1 MNYSAKEMMVICAAR
16 KIRNT
21 DIVFCGTGIS
31 VLAAVT
37 AKHRHAPDCTILFET
52 GSVDSSPAHL
62 PLAVGDPRVMH
73 QASAFCSLAET
84 FAFLQNPKTARH
96 VVGILGA
103 AQIDR
108 YGNLNSTL
116 ISKSASSDG
125 VRLPGSGG
133 ACDMASSAGRKIIFM
148 KLEKRRFV
156 EKLDYLTSPG
166 WLGGGNAREAEG
178 LPGPG
183 PCHVITDRGIMGFEE
198 ETRRMMLLWY
208 YPGEDPADLAKRT
221 AFGLSAEQAREAPAP
236 QEEELKALREK
247 ADPEKLI
254 LD

>member
-1 MNYSAKEMMVICAAR
+1 MNYSAKEMMVTCAAR

-31 VLAAVT
+31 VLAAAT
-37 AKHRHAPDCTILFET
+37 AKHLHAPDCTILFET
-52 GSVDSSPAHL
+52 GSVDSSLAHL

-96 VVGILGA
+96 VKSILGA

-108 YGNLNSTL
+108 YGNLNSTC
-116 ISKSASSDG
+116 IRKSGSSAG
-125 VRLPGSGG
+125 IRLPGSGG

-156 EKLDYLTSPG
+156 EKLDYVTSPG
-166 WLGGGNAREAEG
+166 WLGSGNTRQTEG

-183 PCHVITDRGIMGFEE
+183 PSHVITDRGIMGFEE
-198 ETRRMMLLWY
+198 KTRSMELLWFF
-208 YPGEDPADLAKRT
+208 PGESPEDLAQRT
-221 AFGLSAEQAREAPAP
+221 AFDLNVDQAKEAPVP
-236 QEEELKALREK
+236 REEELRVLREK

>member
-1 MNYSAKEMMVICAAR
+1 MKYSAKEMMVICAAR
-16 KIRNT
+16 RILNT

-31 VLAAVT
+31 VLAAAT
-37 AKHRHAPDCTILFET
+37 AKHWHAPECTILFET
-52 GSVDSSPAHL
+52 GSVDSSLADL

-73 QASAFCSLAET
+73 RASAFCSLAET

-108 YGNLNSTL
+108 YGNLNSTR
-116 ISKSASSDG
+116 IDKGGSSEG
-125 VRLPGSGG
+125 LRLPGSGG

-166 WLGGGNAREAEG
+166 WLGGSNTRETEG

-198 ETRRMMLLWY
+198 KSRSMQLLWY
-208 YPGEDPADLAKRT
+208 YPGERSEDLAKRT
-221 AFGLSAEQAREAPAP
+221 AFALNVEGAKEAQAP
-236 QEEELKALREK
+236 QKEELKVLREK

>member
-1 MNYSAKEMMVICAAR
+1 MKYTAKEMMVICAAR

-31 VLAAVT
+31 VLAAMT
-37 AKHRHAPDCTILFET
+37 AKHWHAPDCTILFET
-52 GSVDSSPAHL
+52 GSVDSSLAHL

-73 QASAFCSLAET
+73 HASAFCSLAET

-108 YGNLNSTL
+108 YGNLNSTY
-116 ISKSASSDG
+116 ISRRDFSDA

-133 ACDMASSAGRKIIFM
+133 ACDMACSAGRKIIFM

-166 WLGGGNAREAEG
+166 WLGGGNTRETEG

-198 ETRRMMLLWY
+198 KTRCMELLWY
-208 YPGEDPADLAKRT
+208 YPGESPDDLAGGA
-221 AFGLSAEQAREAPAP
+221 AFDLNVDRAKEAAIPL
-236 QEEELKALREK
+236 QEELRVLREK

>member
-1 MNYSAKEMMVICAAR
+1 MKYTTKEMMVVCAAR

-31 VLAAVT
+31 VLAAAT
-37 AKHRHAPDCTILFET
+37 AKHWHAPDCTILFET
-52 GSVDSSPAHL
+52 GSVDSSLAHL

-73 QASAFCSLAET
+73 HASVFCSLVET

-108 YGNLNSTL
+108 YGNLNSTK
-116 ISKSASSDG
+116 IGKNDSPEG

-133 ACDMASSAGRKIIFM
+133 ACDMACSAGRKIIFM

-166 WLGGGNAREAEG
+166 WLGGSNTREAEG

-198 ETRRMMLLWY
+198 GSREMALLWY
-208 YPGEDPADLAKRT
+208 YPGETPDDLAERT
-221 AFGLSAEQAREAPAP
+221 AFDLNVDKAQEASPP
-236 QEEELKALREK
+236 QEEELKVLREK

>member
-1 MNYSAKEMMVICAAR
+1 MRYTSKEMMVICAAR

-37 AKHRHAPDCTILFET
+37 AKCWHAPGCTILFET
-52 GSVDSSPAHL
+52 GAVDPSLEDL

-73 QASAFCSLAET
+73 RASAFCSLAET
-84 FAFLQNPKTARH
+84 LAFLQNPKTARH

-103 AQIDR
+103 AQIDC
-108 YGNLNSTL
+108 YGNLNSTR
-116 ISKSASSDG
+116 INNGESG
-125 VRLPGSGG
+125 EVRLPGSGG
-133 ACDMASSAGRKIIFM
+133 ACDMASSAGRKIVFM
-148 KLEKRRFV
+148 KLERRRFV

-166 WLGGGNAREAEG
+166 WLQGGNTRERHG

-183 PCHVITDRGIMGFEE
+183 PCHVITDRGIMEFEE
-198 ETRRMMLLWY
+198 GSRRMVLSRY
-208 YPGEDPADLAKRT
+208 YPGESVRDLAARVEFPIDVESSKE
-221 AFGLSAEQAREAPAP
+221 AFAPT
-236 QEEELKALREK
+236 EEELAVLREK